1 MNIKKKNFHEDDNK
15 TQMNHIKNKSGIT
28 SNIIELKLNNQIH
41 NHKNSDFSF
50 NKVSEK
56 NLKKN
61 QSYQNNLLV
70 NKANDNNLLTKIV
83 KGDKNYKNKKEI
95 NNQNNANNAFFEVKV
110 LFDRK
115 TNKINNNYFIDNK
128 TTKIHQVHKDNNI
141 KYVSKIFKFFKK

>member
-61 QSYQNNLLV
+61 QSYQNNLY
-70 NKANDNNLLTKIV
+70 LTPIGTCVSICALGTYKFSL
-83 KGDKNYKNKKEI
+83 NYTI
-95 NNQNNANNAFFEVKV
+95 
-110 LFDRK
+110 
-115 TNKINNNYFIDNK
+115 
-128 TTKIHQVHKDNNI
+128 
-141 KYVSKIFKFFKK
+141 